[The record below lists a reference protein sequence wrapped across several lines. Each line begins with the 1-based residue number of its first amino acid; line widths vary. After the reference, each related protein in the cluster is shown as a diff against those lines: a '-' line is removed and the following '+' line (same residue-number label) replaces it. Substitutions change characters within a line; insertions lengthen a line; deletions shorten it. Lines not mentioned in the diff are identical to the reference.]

1 MVNDKPKIAFI
12 VQRCGR
18 EVNGGAE
25 VYCLKIAQRMSAHWQ
40 TEVLTTCALD
50 YMTWVNHY
58 PSGIEEIDGTL
69 VRRFQVTHERDVAHF
84 NHLSSVLHPKARNVS
99 MEDQEIWMNA
109 QGPVSH
115 GLLSYIAETVDSYDC
130 FIFFTYLYAQ
140 TYFGLPS
147 VAHKAIL
154 APLAHDEWTIYLN
167 MWDKFFTLP
176 VGFIFNTIEEREF
189 LRQRFHH
196 ASLKGPV
203 VGVAV
208 DRPQD
213 INPSRFRSEFN
224 IKDTFLLYVGRI
236 DPSKGCDQLFD
247 YFIRNRNDGKRPDK
261 LVLLGKSV
269 MDIPKHPDI
278 ISLGFVSEQ
287 TKWDALAACEAL
299 VMPSLHESLSMVL
312 LEAWAVGKPVLVNGK
327 CAVLVGQCLRANGG
341 LWYDDFEEFSRG
353 LACLMEGRNAGVLG
367 RQGWRFVNEYYTWRV
382 IEEKYLNCVKM
393 VTSEEH
399 IQG

>member
-1 MVNDKPKIAFI
+1 MRNKLKVAFV
-12 VQRCGR
+12 VQRCGC

-25 VYCLKIAQRMSAHWQ
+25 VHCLKIAQRMSAYWQ

-50 YMTWVNHY
+50 YMTWANHY
-58 PSGIEEIDGTL
+58 SAGIEEIDGTL
-69 VRRFQVTHERDVAHF
+69 LRRFQVANERDIEYF
-84 NHLSSVLHPKARNVS
+84 NHLSSILHSKAGNAS
-99 MEDQEIWMNA
+99 MEEQEIWMNV
-109 QGPVSH
+109 QGPDSP
-115 GLLSYIAETVDSYDC
+115 GLLSYISENVNSYDC

-154 APLAHDEWTIYLN
+154 APLAHNEWTIYLN

-176 VGFIFNTIEEREF
+176 VGFVFNTFEEREF
-189 LRQRFHH
+189 LRQRFSH
-196 ASLKGPV
+196 ASLNGPV
-203 VGVAV
+203 VGVTV

-213 INPSRFRSEFN
+213 INPLRFRSEFN
-224 IKDTFLLYVGRI
+224 FQDTFLLYVGRI

-247 YFIRNRNDGKRPDK
+247 YFIRHRNNGKKPDK

-287 TKWDALAACEAL
+287 TKWDALAACEVL
-299 VMPSLHESLSMVL
+299 IMPSLHESLSMVL

-327 CAVLVGQCLRANGG
+327 CAVLVGQCRRANGG
-341 LWYDDFEEFSRG
+341 LWYDAFEEFSRG
-353 LACLMEGRNAGVLG
+353 LVCLMEGRYAGVLG

-382 IEEKYLNCVKM
+382 IEKAYLDCVNS
-393 VTSEEH
+393 VIS
-399 IQG
+399 